1 MLFATKTC
9 PNCKI
14 AEKFLADNGVRYVK
28 MLADENANL
37 VETYGIRQAPTLV
50 VAGTDGFEKYAG
62 VSEIMRYVNEAKKAA
77 K

>member
-1 MLFATKTC
+1 MKTC

-14 AEKFLADNGVRYVK
+14 AEKFLADNGVSYVK
-28 MLADENANL
+28 LLAEENANL

-50 VAGTDGFEKYAG
+50 VTGTDGFEKYAG
-62 VSEIMRYVNEAKKAA
+62 VSEIMRYVNAAKKAA